1 MTSLLEVL
9 SRRGAPAAGTRHR
22 KWLVRMLAGMFVIA
36 GTVVLQAGPAAAIC
50 EGDAPAPT
58 APDGT
63 IAGWLTTDPDMNKV
77 PDQAPDPFKDPKVPF
92 TDVYGYGSH
101 WGTYDLGC
109 GSDTLNDPGG
119 VMFTKLGNLFIES
132 AKIPAVAASSVKGFV
147 TGNPFDWM
155 NSTLTQLNL
164 DVDTKVWRVWFP
176 VSVMALGCWFVWRAK
191 RADFA
196 ETSRLVGI
204 TLLLTTVS
212 VFFLQY
218 PARANDM
225 FDKVIGAAVNAAASP
240 FSSGRIDEQ
249 INRQVL
255 YPAWLKGELGSSD
268 SGTATKYGPGLYEST
283 HYSWSDVKAIQAAGE
298 NSEKKQ
304 KEINKAKSDRFK
316 ALAEEIKKNDPEAYQ
331 HLTGRAGETRF
342 GAAIFAGL
350 FSWPAGLY
358 FLFAM
363 LMVAMA
369 LLMTRGF
376 VIGAPLVAIVAI
388 HPKGWTAMQQLFG
401 LFTSALFNAAKFTFA
416 GALYAILTAS
426 LLNAPTNA
434 LMKLF
439 FLIVVTTAAF
449 VLTKPFRAMKTIIP
463 GMDPNHSYLGGMV
476 KRALN
481 YATTRK
487 ATRDGVNDASK
498 DEAKRE
504 QEQKEERVAH
514 EEETLDPIPDADWTP
529 QSPGDGVEATPK
541 PQWSQGQNSQ
551 GQQNIRFERVFAD
564 DEPAAAPKP
573 ALNPSFAK
581 LDAAPAPAAGSA
593 PAAPAE
599 SSDAQI
605 EGSKA
610 QGPHEL
616 PPAPGTTNA
625 SDDESDASA
634 AASTGDPDQPGGGTP
649 GGGFV
654 ALPPV
659 GSDGDDAIYRDS
671 PDVVVHDRDDVETEV
686 PIAEKQL
693 DDNGDEEWL
702 IYRTSDDES
711 GRSGS

>member
-9 SRRGAPAAGTRHR
+9 SRRGATSAGPRRR
-22 KWLVRMLAGMFVIA
+22 KWLIRMLAGLFVIA
-36 GTVVLQAGPAAAIC
+36 GAVVLQTGPAAAIC
-50 EGDAPAPT
+50 EGDPPAPT
-58 APDGT
+58 GPDTT
-63 IAGWLTTDPDMNKV
+63 IAGWLTTDPDWSKI
-77 PDQAPDPFKDPKVPF
+77 PDQTPDPFKDPKIPF
-92 TDVYGYGSH
+92 TDVYGYGAH

-119 VMFTKLGNLFIES
+119 VMFTKLGNLFLES
-132 AKIPAVAASSVKGFV
+132 AKIPAVAASSVKSFV

-155 NSTLTQLNL
+155 NSTLTQMNL
-164 DVDTKVWRVWFP
+164 DIDTKVWRVWFP
-176 VSVMALGCWFVWRAK
+176 VSVMALGCWFVWRAR

-204 TLLLTTVS
+204 TMLLATVS

-218 PARANDM
+218 PTRANDM
-225 FDKVIGAAVNAAASP
+225 FDKVIGVGVNAAASP

-268 SGTATKYGPGLYEST
+268 SETATKYGPDLYAST
-283 HYSWSDVKAIQAAGE
+283 HYSWSDVKSIRAAGD

-304 KEINKAKSDRFK
+304 KEINKAKADRFK
-316 ALAEEIKKNDPEAYQ
+316 KLAEEIKKNDPEAYKN
-331 HLTGRAGETRF
+331 LTGKSGENRF
-342 GAAIFAGL
+342 GAAIFAGC

-376 VIGAPLVAIVAI
+376 VMGAPLVAIVAI

-426 LLNAPTNA
+426 LLSAPTNA

-439 FLIVVTTAAF
+439 FLIVVTIAAF

-487 ATRDGVNDASK
+487 ATRDGVNDAGK

-504 QEQKEERVAH
+504 QEEQEERVTH
-514 EEETLDPIPDADWTP
+514 EEQTIDPIPDPEPSQQP
-529 QSPGDGVEATPK
+529 QPAGDGVETTPK
-541 PQWSQGQNSQ
+541 PAWSEGQKNTRYEQ
-551 GQQNIRFERVFAD
+551 VFVD
-564 DEPAAAPKP
+564 DEPAPAPPAP
-573 ALNPSFAK
+573 ALNPAPAK
-581 LDAAPAPAAGSA
+581 LDSAPATAAGSA
-593 PAAPAE
+593 TAAA
-599 SSDAQI
+599 SGAADAQV
-605 EGSKA
+605 EGSNTH
-610 QGPHEL
+610 GPHEL
-616 PPAPGTTNA
+616 PPAPSTTGA
-625 SDDESDASA
+625 SADADASSA
-634 AASTGDPDQPGGGTP
+634 SSTGDADQPGGGTP

-654 ALPPV
+654 AQPPA
-659 GSDGDDAIYRDS
+659 GSDSDDAIYRDS
-671 PDVVVHDRDDVETEV
+671 PGVVVHDRDDVETEV

-693 DDNGDEEWL
+693 DDNGNEEWL
-702 IYRTSDDES
+702 IYRTADDEP